1 MLDFVNMSNPVS
13 AALTALLTAAAP
25 TVQAAATVAVAASI
39 AASAGAAVAGGAA
52 GGGSVGPAAIGGAQR
67 NSLMGTL
74 GGAPTSCDDPRATG
88 TGGGWTMGRLGMG
101 SASNPCTNASTVEST
116 SSSSTSAAIRRR
128 RLAKGGRAS
137 KRPDKQDDGEGALC
151 EPGNKPGNGS
161 YDPDSQQENCYSVR
175 PPSTRAPPAYLSS
188 CLQPLASLQ
197 VSLPQGP

>member
-128 RLAKGGRAS
+128 RLAKGGS
-137 KRPDKQDDGEGALC
+137 KKSDVDENDNGVTLC
-151 EPGNKPGNGS
+151 EPGNRPENDS